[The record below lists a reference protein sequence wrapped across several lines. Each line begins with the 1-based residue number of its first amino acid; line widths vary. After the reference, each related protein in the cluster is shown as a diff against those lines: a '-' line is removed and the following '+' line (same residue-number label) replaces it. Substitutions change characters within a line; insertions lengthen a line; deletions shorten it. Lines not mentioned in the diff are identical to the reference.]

1 MECPNC
7 NVEMADLEG
16 DGTTLRKCGE
26 CGGVWIDVADLN
38 RVLLHHNLPGLESL
52 GGKVDSEAL
61 TGHCPECQVDLVRIS
76 GGDRNAPLSYDTC
89 ESCGGTFIES
99 DFDDA
104 ADAQVAFRDIVG
116 FFQRFAQKKKA
127 VVG

>member
-1 MECPNC
+1 MECPSC

-26 CGGVWIDVADLN
+26 CGGLWIDVADLN

-52 GGKVDSEAL
+52 GGKVDSAAV
-61 TGHCPECQVDLVRIS
+61 TGTCAECQIDLVRIP
-76 GGDRNAPLSYDTC
+76 GGDRAAPLSYDTC
-89 ESCGGTFIES
+89 EACGGTFIEA
-99 DFDDA
+99 DFEDA
-104 ADAQVAFRDIVG
+104 ADAQAAFRNIVG